1 MTFQHTGVK
10 CFERSV
16 LQTRYDAHREIVDAT
31 DLESELKNDVHNH

>member
-1 MTFQHTGVK
+1 MTFQHTEVK

-31 DLESELKNDVHNH
+31 DLDSKFKNDVDNH